1 MSEKYVSNSGKFAYT
16 KDSDNIYGR
25 DFSDIETASLKGT
38 LADFLEDES
47 EEDVVKESFIKN
59 AKSNDFIGL
68 DVVNEV
74 ECAAP
79 TRIEDVIP
87 SPKSFDEYDEVLKD
101 DERIVFPIKAEEA
114 TYSKPDEY
122 NPIKYV
128 NEEENGAFI
137 KKIEKESH
145 NYKDKLANLYS
156 DTSKINPYNKPIEE
170 ERVSLDSQEI
180 FESQPQEDVCFD
192 TKTNIASLQ
201 SDLGKAGI
209 KLRVYNKEN
218 YTKKKDKNYINLSKI
233 TLVQGWVVWL
243 IMAIEIIGTALL
255 LNSNQ
260 LLPIGQRGLYYWAF
274 GLSFIYPLI
283 YTLEYIIDPYKKIIS
298 NFKLSI
304 NIFNKF
310 LAMLI
315 NIVFVF
321 AINLFF
327 GMTSLNQLNYLS
339 YWLLPTILCTNYIV
353 STLIYFILLKS
364 KQFSI

>member
-1 MSEKYVSNSGKFAYT
+1 
-16 KDSDNIYGR
+16 
-25 DFSDIETASLKGT
+25 
-38 LADFLEDES
+38 
-47 EEDVVKESFIKN
+47 
-59 AKSNDFIGL
+59 
-68 DVVNEV
+68 
-74 ECAAP
+74 
-79 TRIEDVIP
+79 
-87 SPKSFDEYDEVLKD
+87 
-101 DERIVFPIKAEEA
+101 
-114 TYSKPDEY
+114 
-122 NPIKYV
+122 
-128 NEEENGAFI
+128 
-137 KKIEKESH
+137 
-145 NYKDKLANLYS
+145 
-156 DTSKINPYNKPIEE
+156 
-170 ERVSLDSQEI
+170 
-180 FESQPQEDVCFD
+180 
-192 TKTNIASLQ
+192 
-201 SDLGKAGI
+201 
-209 KLRVYNKEN
+209 
-218 YTKKKDKNYINLSKI
+218 
-233 TLVQGWVVWL
+233 
-243 IMAIEIIGTALL
+243 MAIEIIGTALL

-274 GLSFIYPLI
+274 GLSFIYPLF